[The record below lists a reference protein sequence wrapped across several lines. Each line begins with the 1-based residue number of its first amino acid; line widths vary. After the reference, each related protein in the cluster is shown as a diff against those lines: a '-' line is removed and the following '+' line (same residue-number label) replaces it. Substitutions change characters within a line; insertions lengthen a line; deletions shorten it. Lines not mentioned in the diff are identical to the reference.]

1 MLIEEFTMESNYLLN
16 GADELDSLETNM
28 FTTEME
34 NRKHLKLILGQQH
47 GETLGDELSFSEDKT
62 STQEKQSEPSD
73 EDEEVLYADLQNM
86 ARSSLAIYFKSINKY
101 PLLDEDTERGLA
113 KLIKKCEAECKGLI
127 GKWRKLL
134 RGELIGLSPVK
145 QVQDVKSRVKE
156 LDASFKLFD
165 EILVLEKEWKKVNRL
180 LKKAS
185 GGSAKIEQLQDELN
199 KIEAD
204 ISKAISKVHL
214 EDKTINAFIKQVKK
228 IPCLKRYEKRH
239 KETEISLRKALRDIE
254 HITTSIKTY
263 KNQLVEA
270 NLRLVISI
278 AKKYMHHGVTLPDL
292 IQEGNLGLIRA
303 IDTYDYRRGHR
314 LVTYATWWIRQA
326 MIRAID
332 CQSKTVRTPV
342 YVNEKINQI
351 VKASNKLFQEFNREP
366 SLDELSQETT
376 IPTETIEKIMQNFK
390 KDYIPLDVL
399 IDENGEQ
406 MVGAPGVAED
416 GSIADRALSSHLS
429 AIINERVLSD
439 LSQREQEIIK
449 LRFGIG
455 QKYDH
460 TLEEIGQEFNLSRER
475 IRQILEL
482 ALHKIRAPKQMMLLK
497 DFVNPN

>member
-1 MLIEEFTMESNYLLN
+1 MESNYVLN
-16 GADELDSLETNM
+16 APEGFESLETDM
-28 FTTEME
+28 YATEIS
-34 NRKHLKLILGQQH
+34 NGKHLKLILGNQD
-47 GETLGDELSFSEDKT
+47 GERIGDELSFSDSKST
-62 STQEKQSEPSD
+62 SHEKKGDFSD
-73 EDEEVLYADLQNM
+73 EDEEVLYADLHNM
-86 ARSSLAIYFKSINKY
+86 SRSSLAIYFKSINKY
-101 PLLDEDTERGLA
+101 PLLDEDTERSLA
-113 KLIKKCEAECKGLI
+113 KLIKKSEGECKDLMV
-127 GKWRKLL
+127 KWKKLL
-134 RGELIGLSPVK
+134 RGELIVSSPLSQVK
-145 QVQDVKSRVKE
+145 EVKRSVKE
-156 LDASFKLFD
+156 LEGYFTLFD
-165 EILVLEKEWKKVNRL
+165 EILLLEKEWKKVNRM

-185 GGSAKIEQLQDELN
+185 KGSAKREHLQDELN

-204 ISKAISKVHL
+204 SSKALSKVNL
-214 EDKTINAFIKQVKK
+214 EEKTINAFIKQVKK

-239 KETEISLRKALRDIE
+239 KETESALRKALKDIDRI
-254 HITTSIKTY
+254 ITTIKTY

-366 SLDELSQETT
+366 TLDELSQETT
-376 IPTETIEKIMQNFK
+376 IPTDAIERIMQNFK

-399 IDENGEQ
+399 VDEKGDHMVSTVGVGENG
-406 MVGAPGVAED
+406 
-416 GSIADRALSSHLS
+416 SITDRALSSHLS
-429 AIINERVLSD
+429 HIINDLVLSD
-439 LSQREQEIIK
+439 LSEREQEIIK

>member
-1 MLIEEFTMESNYLLN
+1 MESNYVFN
-16 GADELDSLETNM
+16 ASEDFEQLETDIY
-28 FTTEME
+28 TTDMG
-34 NRKHLKLILGQQH
+34 NKKHLQLILVNQH
-47 GETLGDELSFSEDKT
+47 SETEEDELSFSGEKTDSNQKEEDF
-62 STQEKQSEPSD
+62 SD
-73 EDEEVLYADLQNM
+73 EDEEALYTDLHNM
-86 ARSSLAIYFKSINKY
+86 SRSSLAIYFKSINKY
-101 PLLDEDTERGLA
+101 PLLDEETERSIA
-113 KLIKKCEAECKGLI
+113 KLIKKCEADCKSLI
-127 GKWRKLL
+127 GKWKKLL
-134 RGELIGLSPVK
+134 RGELIVSSPVN
-145 QVQDVKSRVKE
+145 QVKEVKERVKE
-156 LDASFKLFD
+156 LEASFKLFD
-165 EILVLEKEWKKVNRL
+165 EILALEKEWKKVSRM

-185 GGSAKIEQLQDELN
+185 KGSAKREHLQDELN

-204 ISKAISKVHL
+204 ISKAISKIHL
-214 EDKTINAFIKQVKK
+214 EEKAINAFSKQVKK

-239 KETEISLRKALRDIE
+239 KETESNLRKALRDIE
-254 HITTSIKTY
+254 GITTTIKTY

-292 IQEGNLGLIRA
+292 IQEGNLGLMRA

-351 VKASNKLFQEFNREP
+351 LKASNKLFQEFNREP
-366 SLDELSQETT
+366 TLDELSQETT
-376 IPTETIEKIMQNFK
+376 IPAEVIEKIMQNVK

-399 IDENGEQ
+399 IDEKGEQ
-406 MVGAPGVAED
+406 MVNSVAVGEN
-416 GSIADRALSSHLS
+416 GSISDRTISSHLS
-429 AIINERVLSD
+429 HIINDLVLSD
-439 LSQREQEIIK
+439 LSDREQEIIK
-449 LRFGIG
+449 MRFGIG

>member
-1 MLIEEFTMESNYLLN
+1 MESNYLFN
-16 GADELDSLETNM
+16 TSEELEPLETEM
-28 FTTEME
+28 YTEEMG
-34 NRKHLKLILGQQH
+34 RKKHLKLVLGNDSN
-47 GETLGDELSFSEDKT
+47 ESPEEELSFSD
-62 STQEKQSEPSD
+62 EKGDTPAKKGDLSD
-73 EDEEVLYADLQNM
+73 EDEEVVYADLQNM
-86 ARSSLAIYFKSINKY
+86 SRSSLAIYFKSINKY
-101 PLLDEDTERGLA
+101 PLLDEDTERSLA

-134 RGELIGLSPVK
+134 RREFIGLSPVK
-145 QVQDVKSRVKE
+145 QVKEVKSRVKE
-156 LDASFKLFD
+156 LDAYFKLFD
-165 EILVLEKEWKKVNRL
+165 EILVLEKDWKKVNLL
-180 LKKAS
+180 LKRAS
-185 GGSAKIEQLQDELN
+185 KGSAKSEELQDELN

-204 ISKAISKVHL
+204 ISKAISKINL
-214 EDKTINAFIKQVKK
+214 EEKTINAFIKQVKQ
-228 IPCLKRYEKRH
+228 IPYLKRYEKRH
-239 KETEISLRKALRDIE
+239 KETESSLRKALRDID

-366 SLDELSQETT
+366 TLDELSQETT
-376 IPTETIEKIMQNFK
+376 IPTDAIEKIMQNFK

-399 IDENGEQ
+399 IDEKGEQ
-406 MVGAPGVAED
+406 TVSTAAVGENGC
-416 GSIADRALSSHLS
+416 SIADRALSSHLS
-429 AIINERVLSD
+429 HIINDLVLSD
-439 LSQREQEIIK
+439 LSDREQEIIK

-482 ALHKIRAPKQMMLLK
+482 ALHKIRAPKQMVLLK

>member
-1 MLIEEFTMESNYLLN
+1 MESNYLYNTSEVLEPSEN
-16 GADELDSLETNM
+16 DTYADEIDGK
-28 FTTEME
+28 
-34 NRKHLKLILGQQH
+34 KHLKLVLGN
-47 GETLGDELSFSEDKT
+47 EPIESLGDELSFSDEKSSDT
-62 STQEKQSEPSD
+62 GEKQSDLAD
-73 EDEEVLYADLQNM
+73 EDEEVVYADLQNM
-86 ARSSLAIYFKSINKY
+86 SRSSLAIYFKSINKY
-101 PLLDEDTERGLA
+101 PLLDEDTERNLA

-134 RGELIGLSPVK
+134 RGGFIGLSPVK
-145 QVQDVKSRVKE
+145 QEKEVKRRVKE
-156 LDASFKLFD
+156 LDTYFKLFE
-165 EILVLEKEWKKVNRL
+165 EILVLEKDWKKVNLL

-185 GGSAKIEQLQDELN
+185 KGSAKMEELQDELN

-204 ISKAISKVHL
+204 ISKAISKVNL
-214 EDKTINAFIKQVKK
+214 EEKTITSFIKQVKK

-239 KETEISLRKALRDIE
+239 RDTEILLRKALRDID
-254 HITTSIKTY
+254 HITSSIKTY

-292 IQEGNLGLIRA
+292 IQEGNLGLMRA

-366 SLDELSQETT
+366 TLDELSQETT
-376 IPTETIEKIMQNFK
+376 IPTDAIEKIMQNFK

-399 IDENGEQ
+399 IDEKGEQ
-406 MVGAPGVAED
+406 MVSTAAVNEND
-416 GSIADRALSSHLS
+416 SIADRVLSSHLS
-429 AIINERVLSD
+429 HIINDLVLSD
-439 LSQREQEIIK
+439 LSDREQEIIK

-482 ALHKIRAPKQMMLLK
+482 ALHKIRAPKQMVLLK